1 MLRIERH
8 TNGADTFRLIGYLNV
23 ENVDELKLLFKA
35 TSKDRQIILDLK
47 DLTLVDRDA
56 VRILEHCEKGHI
68 KLTNC
73 PAYIREWIQ
82 QERSTDGRNDLET
95 DVFGG

>member
-8 TNGADTFRLIGYLNV
+8 TNGADTFRLIGRLNV
-23 ENVDELKLLFKA
+23 ENVDELISLFKVN
-35 TSKDRQIILDLK
+35 SKDRQIILDLK
-47 DLTLVDRDA
+47 DLTLVDREA
-56 VRILEHCEKGHI
+56 VRILEHCETVHI

-82 QERSTDGRNDLET
+82 QERNTADRSET
-95 DVFGG
+95 

>member
-8 TNGADTFRLIGYLNV
+8 VNGADTFRLIGHLNV
-23 ENVDELKLLFKA
+23 DNVDELQSLFQRG
-35 TSKDRQIILDLK
+35 SKDRQIILDLK

-56 VRILEHCEKGHI
+56 VRILEHCEQGHV

-82 QERSTDGRNDLET
+82 QERNNSGLSET
-95 DVFGG
+95 

>member
-8 TNGADTFRLIGYLNV
+8 ANGADTYRLIGHLNA
-23 ENVDELKLLFKA
+23 ENVDELLSLFKVN
-35 TSKDRQIILDLK
+35 SKDRQVILDLK
-47 DLTLVDRDA
+47 DLTLVDREA
-56 VRILEHCEKGHI
+56 IRILEHCEKGHI

-82 QERSTDGRNDLET
+82 QERNAADRSET
-95 DVFGG
+95 

>member
-8 TNGADTFRLIGYLNV
+8 ANGADTFRLIGHLNV
-23 ENVDELKLLFKA
+23 ENVDELKSLFKA
-35 TSKDRQIILDLK
+35 NSKDRQIILDLK
-47 DLTLVDRDA
+47 DLTLVDREA
-56 VRILEHCEKGHI
+56 IRILEHFEKGHI

-82 QERSTDGRNDLET
+82 QERNAVDRSKT
-95 DVFGG
+95 